1 MDNNQNNN
9 NQNPNNQ
16 QQTPKKPR
24 QNNIF
29 NSFGMYILIII
40 LLIGAWFAYRK
51 LTATNYET
59 VTFDE
64 IVNAISDDR
73 YISGSA
79 KPNGSDNN
87 FSVTI
92 KGTYY
97 KDSEKTKIIYYKAV
111 LTDTQYD
118 LVSSKV
124 PVEYKT
130 ISNNS
135 AITWIMYLLPYVII
149 IGAIIFISKQ
159 NGGTKAFDFAKSTA
173 KKSNGSKVTFNDVAG
188 CDEEKQ
194 ELVEVVDFLKNP
206 KKYADMGARIPKGI
220 LLFGPPG
227 TGKTLL
233 AKAVAGEAGVPFFS
247 ISGSEFVEMFVGV
260 GASRVRDLF
269 KQAKEQHPCII
280 FIDEIDAVGRQRGA
294 GMGGGHDERE
304 QTLNQLLV
312 EMDGF
317 QANLGIIVMAATNRP
332 DVLDPALLRPG
343 RFDRQITI
351 STPDV
356 SGREAILKVHS
367 RNKHLADDVKLD
379 EVAARI
385 PGFSGADIEN
395 LLNEA
400 AILAARD
407 NRKVITTDDLDEAV
421 DRVMMG
427 PAKKSRKYSDH
438 EKDLVAHHEAGHA
451 VIGLKLEHANVV
463 QKVTIIPRGQAG
475 GYTLMLPEEETY
487 FETRRSLLDQITGL
501 LGGRVA
507 EEITFNEVSTGA
519 SNDFQRATR
528 IARSMVTEYGMS
540 SLGPVQYEQQSGSVF
555 LGRDYMKEKNFS
567 DQVALEIDREQRKII
582 EECYEDCKRILTEN
596 IDLVNAIAEYLKKVE
611 TLTKADI
618 DEIAKT
624 GHLIRWDD
632 RDRIK
637 AEREA
642 KEKAEKEKEMANSKI
657 CPTCGVSNKAN
668 ALFCVNCGRNI
679 ENIETASTTTNDDS
693 INVDTNETEST
704 DSNNT
709 TNTTSLDTPNN
720 TKAEE
725 SSNEEENS
733 SVDDN
738 ETR

>member
-16 QQTPKKPR
+16 NNNQKQTPRRPK
-24 QNNIF
+24 QNIF

-40 LLIGAWFAYRK
+40 LLIGTWFAYRK

-59 VTFDE
+59 VTYEE
-64 IVNAISDDR
+64 ISQAISDNR
-73 YISGSA
+73 FISGSA

-97 KDSEKTKIIYYKAV
+97 EDAEKTKIVYYKVV
-111 LTDTQYD
+111 LTDLQYE
-118 LVSSKV
+118 LISSSASI
-124 PVEYKT
+124 EYNT
-130 ISNNS
+130 ISTNT
-135 AITWIMYLLPYVII
+135 AMTWIMYLLPYVII
-149 IGAIIFISKQ
+149 IGAIIFISRQ
-159 NGGTKAFDFAKSTA
+159 NGGTKAFDFAKSNA
-173 KKSNGSKVTFNDVAG
+173 KKSSGGKVTFNDVAG

-206 KKYADMGARIPKGI
+206 KKYSDMGARIPKGI

-379 EVAARI
+379 ELAARI

-407 NRKVITTDDLDEAV
+407 NRKVITTEDLDEAV

-507 EEITFNEVSTGA
+507 EEIAFNEVSTGA

-582 EECYEDCKRILTEN
+582 EECYEDCKKILTEN

-642 KEKAEKEKEMANSKI
+642 LEKQRKEKEESETKI
-657 CPTCGVSNKAN
+657 CPTCGQSNKASSS
-668 ALFCVNCGRNI
+668 FCINCGRNI
-679 ENIETASTTTNDDS
+679 ETLSS
-693 INVDTNETEST
+693 
-704 DSNNT
+704 NT
-709 TNTTSLDTPNN
+709 TNIKPEEPSIDNSSDDVEPKDTTSTDENN
-720 TKAEE
+720 IIDANTEE
-725 SSNEEENS
+725 KNDSSS
-733 SVDDN
+733 DDNN